1 MTSLDYI
8 NKVKEIDPDR
18 ERGGMPWLVRL
29 RLRQLEKEENASS
42 PHTKGEQ

>member
-8 NKVKEIDPDR
+8 NKVKEIDPNK

-29 RLRQLEKEENASS
+29 KLKQLEKEKNASS
-42 PHTKGEQ
+42 PHTQRE